1 MLRIEL
7 KPSHSGQPGYGE
19 LTVHDWPNGDSGLE
33 LTVQR
38 NQDGRY
44 LGAAG
49 DWGSNPVWHGLDGLS
64 LNGDSLSGEVGPWL
78 IDPLMQ
84 DPQMAYMLQ
93 IRDADGGDK
102 GVLRILGT
110 LLSSLAAGNSS
121 HDEQKIHRSNT
132 PPPVAPVPEPEPEPE
147 PEELTLTLD
156 DEPQLGDL
164 NANDRHTEV
173 ESLSAEP
180 REPAPVAAAPA
191 PAKKSS
197 KLWLIP
203 VLLLLLAAIGAA
215 LWWFVLRA
223 PGTSTPAVSSTSS
236 GEAAVCSAEALGQV
250 SDDLVYIQSCL
261 KSNPSSEQVLSV
273 IAAAKEAKR
282 CGVVQRLYAH
292 KAQSGDAAVAFAY
305 AREYDPESFTS
316 GGCISAADAETAA
329 YWYEI
334 AVTNDPANQQASQRL
349 EALRK

>member
-19 LTVHDWPNGDSGLE
+19 LTVHEWPNGDAGLE

-44 LGAAG
+44 LDATGG
-49 DWGSNPVWHGLDGLS
+49 WGSNPVWHGVEGLS
-64 LNGDSLSGEVGPWL
+64 LTGDTLSGELGPWL
-78 IDPLMQ
+78 IDPLML

-110 LLSSLAAGNSS
+110 LLSSMAAGNSS
-121 HDEQKIHRSNT
+121 HDEQKIKRSNAQA
-132 PPPVAPVPEPEPEPE
+132 PVAPAPAPAPEPEPLPV
-147 PEELTLTLD
+147 EE
-156 DEPQLGDL
+156 DEPPLGDL
-164 NANDRHTEV
+164 NARDSDTEV

-180 REPAPVAAAPA
+180 REPAPIAATPA

-203 VLLLLLAAIGAA
+203 VLLVLLAAIGAA

-223 PGTSTPAVSSTSS
+223 PSADNAPAASASS
-236 GEAAVCSAEALGQV
+236 GDAAVCSAEALGQV

-261 KSNPSSEQVLSV
+261 KSNPSSEQVLAV
-273 IAAAKEAKR
+273 VAAAKEAKR

-305 AREYDPESFTS
+305 AREYDPESFAS

-334 AVTNDPANQQASQRL
+334 AVTNDPTNQQASQRL